1 MSTAPHARLDPA
13 QLETF
18 LALRDTAVA
27 HAVDA
32 CAQANPALFA
42 RFGARGRSAC
52 SEDIRYHIDYLT
64 PALEHGDPTPF
75 LSYLGWLAQV
85 LRARGVPAASLPQ
98 SLRDLATFYRQHL
111 PPDTAATVAAVLE
124 AGHAHLAD
132 APAPPDYSQPSP
144 AAWPE
149 CDPFQQ
155 AVLASERHRAQQLF
169 DAAMAQDTSLVSA
182 EIHVIQPALYAIGR
196 EWQANRVTVAQ
207 EHLATAMAQ
216 FVMANAYGRATPA
229 PDNGGRALLA
239 CPPGNHHEVGLR
251 MLADALEMDGWSVQC
266 LGANTPTAALAAQA
280 EHFAPHL
287 ICLSASLPQHL
298 RRLRETINMVRQQL
312 GACCPPI
319 AIGGLVVNQ
328 FPALLHTLPAVTLGT
343 DAEAAALAARAYLP
357 DGR

>member
-1 MSTAPHARLDPA
+1 MDVDVAGPHVDLDP
-13 QLETF
+13 
-18 LALRDTAVA
+18 R
-27 HAVDA
+27 
-32 CAQANPALFA
+32 
-42 RFGARGRSAC
+42 
-52 SEDIRYHIDYLT
+52 
-64 PALEHGDPTPF
+64 
-75 LSYLGWLAQV
+75 LG
-85 LRARGVPAASLPQ
+85 
-98 SLRDLATFYRQHL
+98 T
-111 PPDTAATVAAVLE
+111 AAVLE

-132 APAPPDYSQPSP
+132 APAPPDYSRPSP

-155 AVLASERHRAQQLF
+155 AVLASERRRAQQLF
-169 DAAMAQDTSLVSA
+169 DAAMAQSASLVSA

-196 EWQANRVTVAQ
+196 DWQANRVTVAQ

-251 MLADALEMDGWSVQC
+251 MVADALEMDGWNVQY
-266 LGANTPTAALAAQA
+266 LGANTPAASLVTQV
-280 EHFAPHL
+280 EFFAPHL

-298 RRLRETINMVRQQL
+298 RPLRETIDAMRQHL
-312 GACCPPI
+312 GERCPPI

-328 FPALLHTLPAVTLGT
+328 FPALLDTLPTMTLGA